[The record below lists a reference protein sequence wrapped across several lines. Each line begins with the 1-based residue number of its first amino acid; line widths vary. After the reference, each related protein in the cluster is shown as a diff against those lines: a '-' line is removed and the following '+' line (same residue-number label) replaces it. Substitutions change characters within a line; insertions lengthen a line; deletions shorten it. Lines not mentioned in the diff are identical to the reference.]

1 MKEVIGYMGSC
12 FHMKD
17 IFKGELFV
25 ISRNWL
31 VLGRLVSPAAEPSK
45 CQSTKNTENKD
56 MGLMINTV

>member
-1 MKEVIGYMGSC
+1 MGSG

-25 ISRNWL
+25 ISRTWL
-31 VLGRLVSPAAEPSK
+31 VLGRLVSPAAEPSR
-45 CQSTKNTENKD
+45 CQSTKNTENKE